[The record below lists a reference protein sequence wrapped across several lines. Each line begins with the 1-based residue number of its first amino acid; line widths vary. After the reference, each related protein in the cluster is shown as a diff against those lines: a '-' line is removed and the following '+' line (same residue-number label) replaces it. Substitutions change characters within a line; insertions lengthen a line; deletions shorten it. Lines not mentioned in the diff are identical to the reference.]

1 MPITVRHARVTAPSC
16 IHRPHYMAAQT
27 DAHRS
32 ELSGRGVNTSRWIM
46 KTIVWLLMAVSLVAA
61 VPAQAATDW
70 RDTSKDLG
78 RWGY

>member
-1 MPITVRHARVTAPSC
+1 
-16 IHRPHYMAAQT
+16 
-27 DAHRS
+27 
-32 ELSGRGVNTSRWIM
+32 M